1 MVIYVFLH
9 IKHEWPWIIRELFE
23 NFGGQQIYTN
33 EQEIIINLNH
43 NLNFKHSILVT
54 VMVMVIVMV

>member
-1 MVIYVFLH
+1 M
-9 IKHEWPWIIRELFE
+9 
-23 NFGGQQIYTN
+23 GQPIYTN

-54 VMVMVIVMV
+54 VMVMVIVRFKKLLNSYPP